1 MKEEL
6 AKLIDLQIT
15 DTNIR
20 RLKKAIE
27 TADQRRAEIEQEFER
42 HASSIREIQGARDKA
57 NTERAEFERQ
67 INENKTYL
75 ERADRNLKH
84 AQNQKEYETAMR
96 ETDALQKQIG
106 TLETSMLEKIT
117 AVEEIEKT
125 LAERADEINSLESKR
140 ETALS
145 QFDKE
150 IAAAREEFASE
161 SAKRQD
167 VFVTLPKN
175 LASVYDR
182 MAQRSKDGIAVAEV
196 KGGSCSACFMSLR
209 PQMQLEVKRG
219 DQIITC
225 ENCARILYMVPKDS
239 GSEAAAK

>member
-1 MKEEL
+1 MKAEL
-6 AKLIDLQIT
+6 EKLIDLQKT

-20 RLKKAIE
+20 RLKRAIE
-27 TADQRRAEIEQEFER
+27 TADQRRAEIEQEFEQ
-42 HASSIREIQGARDKA
+42 HASSIREIQSKRDTA
-57 NTERAEFERQ
+57 QAERANLENQ
-67 INENKTYL
+67 IAENKTYL

-106 TLETSMLEKIT
+106 TLETQALEKIT
-117 AVEEIEKT
+117 AVEEVEKI
-125 LAERADEINSLESKR
+125 LEERAEEINSLDSKR
-140 ETALS
+140 DAALS
-145 QFDKE
+145 EFDKK
-150 IAAAREEFASE
+150 IAKAREEFATE
-161 SAKRQD
+161 TARRQE

-175 LASVYDR
+175 LAAVYDR

-196 KGGSCSACFMSLR
+196 VNGSCSACFMSLR

-225 ENCARILYMVPKDS
+225 ENCARILYMPPKDS
-239 GSEAAAK
+239 ESEAAAK